1 VTSISINRLLDQLDE
16 AKRNFSDRGRAAIER
31 TLTRLRRAKMSEP
44 EELIRYHEALLFLRA
59 YPQTTALLRLVE
71 RELRTFVERVERLR
85 SAGVDLVVL
94 EHPEVSGIAGTGV
107 SDTFGYFITRWLVHH
122 QQGRVALDEDWVE
135 DESRLGPTLPRFI
148 PLLAE
153 DSMVEANVPYRKWIA
168 TGKGPRRDE
177 LQWVIERFESLDKSE
192 NETAELYESLRLF
205 VRWLPTYGATRTGL
219 RLPVRKIFYHEGS
232 LIRRNEVSLA
242 ATLHEPPLRAEKL
255 SRVEGRKILD
265 LARETSTVRY
275 RELWGF
281 THGDEARVLK
291 FELGRGVDLFFMGV
305 PAERRLPL
313 RAYHSAMIF
322 KNGIPIGYFEGLSL
336 FERMESGFNLYY
348 TFRDGETAW
357 LYAQTLRVFKQLLGV
372 TTFTL
377 DPYQIGFE
385 NEEGIESGAFW
396 FYRKLGFRST
406 RKELHELTLRE
417 EKKLSSKVGYRTSA
431 ATLRKLAAGYMIYE
445 LKPDKG
451 VNWDNFQIR
460 NLGLAVQKRMSREF
474 DGDPEKIRTRATAD
488 VANALNLNVAGLK
501 DAESKAL
508 SQLSLVWSLISNLK
522 EWSSAEKE
530 LLVKIIIAKSA
541 ADETRC
547 LRLMQRHSRLRLE
560 MIVLGSKRS

>member
-1 VTSISINRLLDQLDE
+1 MTSISINRLLDQLDE
-16 AKRNFSDRGRAAIER
+16 AKRNFSDRGRAAIGR
-31 TLTRLRRAKMSEP
+31 TLTRLHRARIGEP

-59 YPQTTALLRLVE
+59 YPQTTELLKLAE
-71 RELRTFVERVERLR
+71 NELRTFAERIERHR
-85 SAGVDLVVL
+85 SDGVDLVVL
-94 EHPEVSGIAGTGV
+94 EHPEVSGIVGTGV
-107 SDTFGYFITRWLVHH
+107 SDTFGYFITRWLVHQ
-122 QQGRVALDEDWVE
+122 QQGRVALDEDWIE
-135 DESRLGPTLPRFI
+135 DESRLAPTLPRFI

-177 LQWVIERFESLDKSE
+177 LQWIIERFESLDESE

-205 VRWLPTYGATRTGL
+205 VRWLPTYRATRTGL
-219 RLPVRKIFYHEGS
+219 RLPVRKTFYHKGP
-232 LIRRNEVSLA
+232 LIKRNEVALA
-242 ATLHEPPLRAEKL
+242 ATLQEPPLRVEKL
-255 SRVEGRKILD
+255 SRLEGRKILD
-265 LARETSTVRY
+265 LARKTSTVRY

-291 FELGRGVDLFFMGV
+291 FELGRGVDLFVMGV

-357 LYAQTLRVFKQLLGV
+357 IYAQTLRVFKQLLGV

-406 RKELHELTLRE
+406 REELHELTLRE
-417 EKKLSSKVGYRTSA
+417 EKKLSAKVGYRTSA

-445 LKPDKG
+445 LKPDKA

-460 NLGLAVQKRMSREF
+460 NIGLAVQRRMAREF
-474 DGDPEKIRTRATAD
+474 DGDPEKIRKWSVDDVATAID
-488 VANALNLNVAGLK
+488 LDTAKLTNAERAALGQFALPLGLIPKLKSWTTAEKQTLANLIRAKANADESSYLK
-501 DAESKAL
+501 
-508 SQLSLVWSLISNLK
+508 
-522 EWSSAEKE
+522 
-530 LLVKIIIAKSA
+530 
-541 ADETRC
+541 
-547 LRLMQRHSRLRLE
+547 LMQKHDRLRLE
-560 MIVLGSKRS
+560 FIKLGS

>member
-1 VTSISINRLLDQLDE
+1 MTSISINRLLDQLDE
-16 AKRNFSDRGRAAIER
+16 AKRNFSGRGRAAIER
-31 TLTRLRRAKMSEP
+31 TLTQLRRAKMTEP

-59 YPQTTALLRLVE
+59 YPQTTALLSLAE
-71 RELRTFVERVERLR
+71 KELRTFAERVERLR

-107 SDTFGYFITRWLVHH
+107 SDAFGYFITRWLVHN
-122 QQGRVALDEDWVE
+122 QPGRVALDEDWVD
-135 DESRLGPTLPRFI
+135 DESRLAPTLPRFI

-168 TGKGPRRDE
+168 TGKGARRDE
-177 LQWVIERFESLDKSE
+177 LQWIIERFESLAKSE
-192 NETAELYESLRLF
+192 DERAELYESLRLF
-205 VRWLPTYGATRTGL
+205 VRWRPTYRTTRTGQ
-219 RLPVRKIFYHEGS
+219 RLPVRKTFYHQS
-232 LIRRNEVSLA
+232 PLIRRNEVSLA
-242 ATLHEPPLRAEKL
+242 ATLHEPPLRAERL
-255 SRVEGRKILD
+255 SLVQGRKILD

-281 THGDEARVLK
+281 THGDESRVLK
-291 FELGRGVDLFFMGV
+291 FELGRGVDLFVMGV

-357 LYAQTLRVFKQLLGV
+357 IYAQTLRVFKQILGV

-385 NEEGIESGAFW
+385 NEEGVESGAFW

-406 RKELHELTLRE
+406 RKELQELTLRE

-431 ATLRKLAAGYMIYE
+431 PTLRKLATGYMIYE
-445 LKPDKG
+445 LKPDQE
-451 VNWDNFQIR
+451 VNWDNFQVR
-460 NLGLAVQKRMSREF
+460 NIGLAVQRRMAREF
-474 DGDPEKIRTRATAD
+474 DGDPEKTRKRSIDGVASAIDLDTAKLTKGERAAFGQLALPMGLIPKLKSWATA
-488 VANALNLNVAGLK
+488 
-501 DAESKAL
+501 
-508 SQLSLVWSLISNLK
+508 
-522 EWSSAEKE
+522 EKQ
-530 LLVKIIIAKSA
+530 LLVNLIRAKAS
-541 ADETRC
+541 ADEASY
-547 LRLMQRHSRLRLE
+547 LKLMQKHDRLRLE
-560 MIVLGSKRS
+560 FIRLGS